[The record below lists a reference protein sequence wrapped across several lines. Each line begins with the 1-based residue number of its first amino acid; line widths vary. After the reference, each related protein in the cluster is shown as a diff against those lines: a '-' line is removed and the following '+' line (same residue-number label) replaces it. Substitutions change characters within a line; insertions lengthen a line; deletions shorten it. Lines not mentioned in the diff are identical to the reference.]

1 MAQEEQIKIRIQAD
15 AEQFKI
21 VSAAVEKALAGIGKE
36 ADITAGKIKNVG
48 NAVKQSNMQW
58 TNLALVV
65 QDLPYGFRAIQNNL
79 PALAGSMASVT
90 GPAYLAFSAL
100 IAVVTV
106 FDQSLQK
113 ANKTASESMKKFN
126 DVNVEMRSM
135 AGIFS
140 AVKQGTLS
148 ARDATRMYNEKLGDL
163 FGTAKSVYEAEQLY
177 ISKTEG
183 YIKSQ
188 YYRAKA
194 DIEYEKAKEALA
206 KKDTAYADNQV
217 GILGTLALAAKNFV
231 KSGGLFGGAG
241 QLYKSMG
248 GFAKDFTNSQIELAG
263 YVTDGYEAEFQK
275 RITLGNINKN
285 KELSLLKQYGI
296 QATTYRDKVDKDEEA
311 RRKQAIKN
319 AEKFAKRDQKIK
331 DFIAKQNARF
341 GQLEAAPKELTKQE
355 QEDAYNK
362 QLQDDF
368 KNKVAFDKKASENT
382 ISNLKTQ
389 YQQEL
394 ALTGTDYEAKIQLQQ
409 NYLEQLKQGYMDGTI
424 GLTEFN
430 KERNALIIQQN
441 KTVTDAAKQ
450 NMNDIVRIGTSI
462 MAALGPALDMLLEK
476 GASLGEVLSQAFK
489 DILKKLL
496 KVMIAA
502 AITVAILATIGLVK
516 WDELG
521 KAYGKLVTS
530 GMGLGSFDFAG
541 AKTTANVANGTA
553 ENVSNGLN
561 TGQNVNVNVSGKI
574 AGNDILLASQKAS
587 SNNNVTF

>member
-331 DFIAKQNARF
+331 YFIAKQNARF

-476 GASLGEVLSQAFK
+476 GASLGEVLGQAFK
-489 DILKKLL
+489 DILKKLV
-496 KVMIAA
+496 KVAIAA
-502 AITVAILATIGLVK
+502 AITVAILATIGLVD
-516 WDELG
+516 WSQLG
-521 KAYGKLVTS
+521 KAYGKLFAS

>member
-1 MAQEEQIKIRIQAD
+1 MAQEEQIKIKIQAD

-100 IAVVTV
+100 IAAVTV
-106 FDQSLQK
+106 FDQTLQK
-113 ANKTASESMKKFN
+113 ANKTASESMSKFN
-126 DVNVEMRSM
+126 DVNTEVRSM
-135 AGIFS
+135 GAIFS
-140 AVKQGTLS
+140 AVRKGTLD

-163 FGTAKSVYEAEQLY
+163 FGTAKNVYEAEQLY
-177 ISKTEG
+177 IAKTEG
-183 YIKSQ
+183 YVKAQ
-188 YYRAKA
+188 YFRAKA
-194 DIEYEKAKEALA
+194 DAEYEKAKQALA
-206 KKDTAYADNQV
+206 RKDNAYADDQIGV
-217 GILGTLALAAKNFV
+217 LGRLATATSAFF
-231 KSGGLFGGAG
+231 KSGALQGISG
-241 QLYKSMG
+241 LYKQSSIM
-248 GFAKDFTNSQIELAG
+248 AKDLASQQVELAG
-263 YVTDGYEAEFQK
+263 YVTNKEEAEFQK
-275 RITLGNINKN
+275 RLALGERYMSQAYDI
-285 KELSLLKQYGI
+285 EKQYGI
-296 QATTYRDKVDKDEEA
+296 KSTTFKDQNDKDEEK
-311 RRKQAIKN
+311 RRKQALKDAEEYAKKQKELN
-319 AEKFAKRDQKIK
+319 AY
-331 DFIAKQNARF
+331 IAKQTGRF
-341 GQLEAAPKELTKQE
+341 GQLEAAPKELTAKE
-355 QEDAYNK
+355 QQDLYNK

-368 KNKVAFDKKASENT
+368 KNKMAFDKKASEST
-382 ISNLKTQ
+382 IANLKYQ

-394 ALTGTDYEAKIQLQQ
+394 ALTGTDYQAKLQVQ
-409 NYLEQLKQGYMDGTI
+409 NAYLEQLKAGYIDGTI

-430 KERNALIIQQN
+430 KERNKLIIEQN
-441 KTVTDAAKQ
+441 KTVTDEAKK
-450 NMNDIVRIGTSI
+450 NMDDIVRIGTSI
-462 MAALGPALDMLLEK
+462 MSALGPALDMLLEK
-476 GASLGEVLSQAFK
+476 GASLGEVLAQAFK

-530 GMGLGSFDFAG
+530 GMGLGSYDFAG
-541 AKTTANVANGTA
+541 AKATANTANGTA
-553 ENVSNGLN
+553 ENVSNSMN
-561 TGQNVNVNVSGKI
+561 PSQNVNVNVSGKI
-574 AGNDILLASQKAS
+574 SGNDIAIASQKAS